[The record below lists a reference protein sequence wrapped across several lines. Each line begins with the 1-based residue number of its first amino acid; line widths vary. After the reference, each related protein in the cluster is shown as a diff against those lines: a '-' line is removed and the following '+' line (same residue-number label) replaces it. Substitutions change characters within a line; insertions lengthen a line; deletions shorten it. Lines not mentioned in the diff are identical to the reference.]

1 VATPAE
7 LRGQDI
13 FNGKGQCASCH
24 PAPYFTDN
32 SMHDL
37 ETGRFF
43 NPTTINNMV
52 MVNDGPIKT
61 FALRAVKDNPPYMH
75 DQRLLTLDDTIEF
88 FNLILGTKM
97 TTPEKQDLLAFLR
110 VI

>member
-1 VATPAE
+1 
-7 LRGQDI
+7 
-13 FNGKGQCASCH
+13 
-24 PAPYFTDN
+24 
-32 SMHDL
+32 
-37 ETGRFF
+37 
-43 NPTTINNMV
+43 
-52 MVNDGPIKT
+52 
-61 FALRAVKDNPPYMH
+61 MH

>member
-1 VATPAE
+1 
-7 LRGQDI
+7 
-13 FNGKGQCASCH
+13 
-24 PAPYFTDN
+24 
-32 SMHDL
+32 
-37 ETGRFF
+37 
-43 NPTTINNMV
+43 MV

-88 FNLILGTKM
+88 FNLILGTKL

-110 VI
+110 AI